1 MQKSAEQCHGELQ
14 FGLLSLMKIALLKS
28 WGLTGAVSPSGS
40 WTCRAVWSLC
50 TPLSMEWD
58 TTMCSWPSKPLDSS
72 PPSQCLSRKIQIQTS
87 LLSNAQTP
95 RKESLCW
102 YFWLLLP
109 QVSVGKHK
117 LRERAGRACF
127 QLCSCGQSMGF
138 EFTGSEM
145 EVGRLWV
152 YLLLHFVVFVPSPPS
167 PTRSC
172 HWGLQRRKMQ
182 KWWWPLIQMQIDWQ
196 WQSSRKSKC
205 WDPLCLS
212 AERVLGATEC
222 PQKVARH
229 RPSIHSFP

>member
-1 MQKSAEQCHGELQ
+1 
-14 FGLLSLMKIALLKS
+14 
-28 WGLTGAVSPSGS
+28 
-40 WTCRAVWSLC
+40 
-50 TPLSMEWD
+50 
-58 TTMCSWPSKPLDSS
+58 MCSWPSKPLDFS

-87 LLSNAQTP
+87 LLSNAQTL

-152 YLLLHFVVFVPSPPS
+152 YLLLHFVGFFFPLLLLPPGVVTEACREGRCKSGGGHRSRCRSTGSGRAAGKVSGGTLCVFLQRGCWEPQNVPKRLPGI
-167 PTRSC
+167 
-172 HWGLQRRKMQ
+172 GLQSTLSLRYMD
-182 KWWWPLIQMQIDWQ
+182 IFI
-196 WQSSRKSKC
+196 SSFILWYSSKC
-205 WDPLCLS
+205 ILHQFTQQ
-212 AERVLGATEC
+212 RVD
-222 PQKVARH
+222 
-229 RPSIHSFP
+229 